1 MLQLWCWGFDIL
13 IFQKYKINYEF
24 IFGKYKPQLVHTLDQ
39 FKIASCLPFSPFF
52 LPLVY
57 TLAICAL
64 FYLWFYCSFTEVIL
78 SKLQI
83 SLIGPASFIFFC
95 FCVLPVPGQV
105 DSLYLDLLIVFTL
118 SMVHVSPLCKASLRS
133 VLLCSLSGFLSG
145 RSVHFAFSNTDG
157 FASCLGQPLYG
168 LLPELSRSIRQFF
181 THHTQC
187 DSNIPFDSASIH
199 SIGAESPTIP

>member
-1 MLQLWCWGFDIL
+1 M

-39 FKIASCLPFSPFF
+39 FKIASCLPFFPLF
-52 LPLVY
+52 L
-57 TLAICAL
+57 T
-64 FYLWFYCSFTEVIL
+64 S
-78 SKLQI
+78 
-83 SLIGPASFIFFC
+83 
-95 FCVLPVPGQV
+95 
-105 DSLYLDLLIVFTL
+105 SLYSSDLRSVLSVVLLLVHRSDPVQTPNLSHRSCIVHLLLLLCSSSSRTSGFAHVIDLSIVFTL
-118 SMVHVSPLCKASLRS
+118 SMVHVSPLREASLRS

-145 RSVHFAFSNTDG
+145 RSVHVAFPDTGG
-157 FASCLGQPLYG
+157 FASRLGQPLYG
-168 LLPELSRSIRQFF
+168 LLPELSRPIRQFF